1 MQKKDLVNHI
11 QNLKGKVTEDA
22 TIKKFCNEIS
32 QLSTTNNLMTKI
44 EELSGQLMVASNVN
58 TLHTTHAPELE
69 KQQAK
74 TRQYSRRNNVEI
86 SGISNQ
92 VSDENLERKVIN
104 ICKEAGKDLKPSD
117 MKRWHRLPSGCI
129 NTSRNIHV
137 IVKFMNRKHSK
148 AMLCLKSQKVHAV
161 MSL

>member
-11 QNLKGKVTEDA
+11 QNLKGKITEDV

-104 ICKEAGKDLKPSD
+104 ICKEAGKYLKPSD
-117 MKRWHRLPSGCI
+117 MKG
-129 NTSRNIHV
+129 
-137 IVKFMNRKHSK
+137 
-148 AMLCLKSQKVHAV
+148 
-161 MSL
+161 